1 MEEFIEQLLD
11 SALDFGIT
19 EKDFWEMTP
28 GEITRAIK
36 SKNRVRE
43 VEAQEKA
50 SFDYVLASLIVK
62 GVGITLSGKGT
73 FPTLEEA
80 YPEVFA
86 SVIKARQEEIQ
97 KQKMNLS
104 ALRFKQFA
112 QSYNSKFKE
121 VSKKINE

>member
-1 MEEFIEQLLD
+1 
-11 SALDFGIT
+11 
-19 EKDFWEMTP
+19 MTP